1 MKKLFN
7 LILVLGLLFGGV
19 ASAENAYFVCKNKDI
34 LEEEFVL
41 VINQKEKVLLRNYN
55 KYAITFENEIHIK
68 AEKEEK
74 LSWGNLTFNKF
85 TGDANLLIYDKKR
98 IQFHI
103 TLGIPAK
110 KKKVCYN

>member
-85 TGDANLLIYDKKR
+85 TGDANLLIYDKKKNSISHNVR
-98 IQFHI
+98 YSC
-103 TLGIPAK
+103 K
-110 KKKVCYN
+110 KKESLL